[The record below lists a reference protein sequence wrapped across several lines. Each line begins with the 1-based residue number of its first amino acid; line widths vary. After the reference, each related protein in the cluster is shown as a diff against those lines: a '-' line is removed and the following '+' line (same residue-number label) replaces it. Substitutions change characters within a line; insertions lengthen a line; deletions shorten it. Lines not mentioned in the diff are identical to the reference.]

1 MTTDSILDS
10 QFFIAGDRP
19 EGERGMLWLKEA
31 GGDRLSLPDSLF
43 YERL

>member
-10 QFFIAGDRP
+10 EFFIAGDRP
-19 EGERGMLWLKEA
+19 EGERGMLWLKEV

-43 YERL
+43 